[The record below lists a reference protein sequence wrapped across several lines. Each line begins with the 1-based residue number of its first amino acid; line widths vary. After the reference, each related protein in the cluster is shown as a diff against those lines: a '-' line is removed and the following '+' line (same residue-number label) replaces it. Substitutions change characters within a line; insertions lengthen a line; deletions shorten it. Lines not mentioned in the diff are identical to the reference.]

1 MKVIP
6 FTIPVT
12 TEQSVILEEYNLPWF
27 YNQLHRHKEIQIT
40 LVIKSKGTLIAGN
53 YMQKFKEGDIYI
65 LGANQPHIFKSDLA
79 YFEKKFNK
87 NIQALTIFF
96 DPTESFG
103 SILNL
108 PEMKEVKRFLLKTKS
123 GLQVPL
129 NDKSDIAEDI
139 LKLKECSKSILLAN
153 FINLL
158 TKLTSIKKWK
168 VLSTEVNSIS
178 ISENQGLRMN
188 DIYQYTMLHSAENI
202 SLHQIA
208 SIAHLTVPAFCKYFK
223 KHTRKT
229 YITFLNEIRV
239 NEACNKIME
248 GKYEGISSIAYE
260 TGFNNVT
267 SFNRVF
273 KIITGTSPIQ
283 FRNNLEK

>member
-12 TEQSVILEEYNLPWF
+12 TEQTVILEEYNLPWF
-27 YNQLHRHKEIQIT
+27 YNQLHRHKEIQII
-40 LVIKSKGTLIAGN
+40 LVIKSKGILIAGN

-65 LGANQPHIFKSDLA
+65 LGANQPHIFKSDPV
-79 YFEKKFNK
+79 YFEKKINK
-87 NIQALTIFF
+87 SIQALTIFF
-96 DPTESFG
+96 DPNESFG

-129 NDKSDIAEDI
+129 NDRSGIAEDI

-153 FINLL
+153 FIKLL
-158 TKLTSIKKWK
+158 TKLTCIKKWK
-168 VLSTEVNSIS
+168 LLSTEIDSIS

-188 DIYQYTMLHSAENI
+188 DIYQYTMSHSAENI
-202 SLHQIA
+202 SLLQIA

-223 KHTRKT
+223 KHTQKT
-229 YITFLNEIRV
+229 YIMFLNEIRI
-239 NEACNKIME
+239 NEACNKIIE

-273 KIITGTSPIQ
+273 KKITGTSPIQ